1 MIEDFE
7 FSLEDTLMDQ
17 NQALIQEQ
25 SNMTSKALEMIDWIV
40 SLPVLQVVEVD
51 RNGGVKRILKLS
63 KIATKK
69 EREHWIPF
77 LKKDQ

>member
-1 MIEDFE
+1 MATHMIEDFE
-7 FSLEDTLMDQ
+7 LSLEDTIMDQ
-17 NQALIQEQ
+17 NQAFIQEQ

-69 EREHWIPF
+69 EREH
-77 LKKDQ
+77 